1 MTQPPADRDRLRQL
15 LAAAQREQFAPG
27 FTDRAVARWRSERA
41 RGVDALPSFDATV
54 TRLFTR
60 LAPLAIAAALL
71 LAVNNWRHRTEGQ
84 TLAQM
89 LVGAPAASTTPP
101 SLATMYGLGTL
112 VVSSQE

>member
-1 MTQPPADRDRLRQL
+1 MTHPANDRDRLRQL
-15 LAAAQREQFAPG
+15 LADAQHNQFAPG
-27 FTDRAVARWRSERA
+27 FADRAVARWRAERA
-41 RGVDALPSFDATV
+41 RVVDARPSFDATV

-89 LVGAPAASTTPP
+89 LVGAPAASTTPS